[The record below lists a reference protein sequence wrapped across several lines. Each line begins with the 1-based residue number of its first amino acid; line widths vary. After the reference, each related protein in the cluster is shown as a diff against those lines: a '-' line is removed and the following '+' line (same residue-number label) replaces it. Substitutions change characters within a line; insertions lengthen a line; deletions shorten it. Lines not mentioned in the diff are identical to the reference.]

1 MTKVKYEEDYYLW
14 TQTMVENLKNKNY
27 LKVDW
32 DNLIEEIDDMGK
44 SQKRAV
50 ESLLLRLTEHL
61 LKLKYWEA
69 EKARNRKY
77 WESEVVNFRVLLR
90 KRLKESPSLKAN
102 LAEMYVEVL
111 PDSKRSISKLFD
123 LPETIELTLTQVLD
137 EDWFPD

>member
-1 MTKVKYEEDYYLW
+1 MTKVKYEKDYYLW
-14 TQTMVENLKNKNY
+14 TQKMVEKLKNKDY
-27 LKVDW
+27 LNVDW
-32 DNLIEEIDDMGK
+32 DNLIEEIEDMGK

-69 EKARNRKY
+69 ERQRNKRH

-102 LAEMYVEVL
+102 LAEIYEETL
-111 PDSKRSISKLFD
+111 SDSKRSLGKLFD
-123 LPETIELTLTQVLD
+123 LPEQIELTLTQVLD

>member
-1 MTKVKYEEDYYLW
+1 DYYLW
-14 TQTMVENLKNKNY
+14 TQTMVENLKNKDY

-61 LKLKYWEA
+61 LKLKYWET
-69 EKARNRKY
+69 EKERNKKH
-77 WESEVVNFRVLLR
+77 WQSEVVNFRVLLR

-102 LAEMYVEVL
+102 LAEMYVEIL